1 MISFLFREESSNE
14 MNFIWLFDLDNDPD
28 ELNDLACDKNYL
40 DKKNELIDLVLKG
53 WDPEKIHKRMILLKS
68 EQMIQIDWARNTD
81 PEDTLRWDLDP
92 VKDSTRLDK

>member
-1 MISFLFREESSNE
+1 M
-14 MNFIWLFDLDNDPD
+14 
-28 ELNDLACDKNYL
+28 
-40 DKKNELIDLVLKG
+40 LKD
-53 WDPEKIHKRMILLKS
+53 WDPEKIHKRMIVLKS